1 MKSVNIYLENAAAA
15 ESFVQTMRQF
25 EGEYDLALGS
35 YTVAAKSILG
45 VFALGIGKTLNL
57 VFVNSKGEDEDVLNA
72 VERYRMA
79 A

>member
-1 MKSVNIYLENAAAA
+1 MKSIPIKLSFAEEVKTFVNTVNRYPYE
-15 ESFVQTMRQF
+15 V
-25 EGEYDLALGS
+25 DLRAGRH
-35 YTVAAKSILG
+35 VVDAKSILG